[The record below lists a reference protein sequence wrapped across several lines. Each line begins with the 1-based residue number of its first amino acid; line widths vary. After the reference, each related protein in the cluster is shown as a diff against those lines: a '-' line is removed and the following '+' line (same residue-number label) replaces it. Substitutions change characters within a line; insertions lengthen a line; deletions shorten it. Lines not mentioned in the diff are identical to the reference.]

1 MKRFG
6 LVFPSIMLILAMV
19 LNPLSLADSSGTLRS
34 PGDFSVRIE
43 DNYAL
48 ITFDGAEHGQ
58 YTKIERSTDS
68 GEFIAIAAVGP
79 GVTSFKDYGI
89 ANGHIYKYRACRYS
103 GEDPSPY
110 TREIE
115 VISLYPVHLYITG
128 VYSDQVNLAWSY
140 PQLLI
145 PRTITIETVIERKAE
160 GKTGWTEIYRAPYH
174 QTEFRDY
181 GLDPDTIYYYRVRT
195 LYPDGQYSKYIP
207 TSSGVYKRTTIPLVT
222 PLTGFAASDNR
233 IRLDW
238 DREAIKDHVAY
249 LQRQDSFGNF
259 HTIFTSSTADH
270 YVDASAVIMPG
281 EEYTYRLYLSS
292 ESGSVSGYSESV
304 TIKAETIPAP
314 PQLSA
319 SPGAYGRINLIWEY
333 PYDVES
339 GFEIWR
345 KEQGKI
351 WEKVGEAGRNTD
363 TWTDYSAHTDTA
375 YRYRVRAVRGKNVYS
390 DFAVSELVNNA
401 DPSIPGKLFFV
412 PAGKYILIGT
422 DEPAPEWVKHTLEL
436 RTGINEEWRDYTLSQ
451 REGSLLVYFFPAE
464 GKEYEFRIR
473 CENQGNI
480 SYGPVYRLPASVPE
494 APAGLRVAYMGSNRV
509 LLSWSDTSKSEDGY
523 RIYRIEGQ
531 KRTLLGTTQA
541 NAVSFADTKAVPG
554 SKVRYE
560 LRAYNARGE
569 SAGVYIDVSVPQKA
583 AFRDLGGY
591 PWCADSVNALAASG
605 AIALSA
611 DGLFRPGASITR
623 AEFVTILLKAFN
635 IIPESEFLFPVR
647 DVPRNSWYYP
657 YMMTAVK
664 MGIVIPDQNRNAGPL
679 SPVTRA
685 DMAVYMNRLLASMNR
700 TLDSI
705 SVSYLDRFTDG
716 YKVSEDL
723 KGIISSL
730 AGDGILPPQGGLT
743 LDLDKPAT
751 RAEAAVVLHR
761 FTGRYNRTGR

>member
-1 MKRFG
+1 MRRFI
-6 LVFPSIMLILAMV
+6 LLISMVFIILGMA
-19 LNPLSLADSSGTLRS
+19 LPPLSLADTAGTLPA
-34 PGDFSVRIE
+34 PGEISAKIE
-43 DNYAL
+43 DNYVL
-48 ITFDGAEHGQ
+48 ITFEGAGEGQ
-58 YTKIERSTDS
+58 YTTIERSIDS
-68 GEFIAIAAVGP
+68 GEFTIMAVAGS
-79 GVTSFKDYGI
+79 GVTSYKDYGI
-89 ANGHIYKYRACRYS
+89 TNGHIYKYRVRRYT
-103 GEDPSPY
+103 ENNTSPY
-110 TREIE
+110 SREIE
-115 VISLYPVHLYITG
+115 VIYLYPTHLYITG
-128 VYSDQVNLAWSY
+128 VYSDQVNITWGY

-145 PRTITIETVIERKAE
+145 PRTVNIETIIERKAD
-160 GKTGWTEIYRAPYH
+160 GKSDWTEIYRAPFY
-174 QTEFRDY
+174 QLEFRDY
-181 GLDPDTIYYYRVRT
+181 GLDPDTLYFYRVRT
-195 LYPDGQYSKYIP
+195 LYPDGQYSKYMP
-207 TSSGVYKRTTIPLVT
+207 STGGVFRKTTIPLKT
-222 PLTGFAASDNR
+222 PLTGFAVTDNK

-238 DREAIKDHVAY
+238 DREEIKDHMVY

-259 HTIFTSSTADH
+259 ETIFTSSTADH
-270 YVDASAVIMPG
+270 YIDNSDEIMPR
-281 EEYTYRLYLSS
+281 EEYTYRLYLGSA
-292 ESGSVSGYSESV
+292 SGSVSVYTESV

-314 PQLSA
+314 PQVTA
-319 SPGAYGRINLIWEY
+319 SPGSYGRINLSWEY

-351 WEKVGEAGRNTD
+351 WEKVGETGRNTD
-363 TWTDYSAHTDTA
+363 TWTDYSAHTGTS

-664 MGIVIPDQNRNAGPL
+664 MGIVIPDQNRNADPL